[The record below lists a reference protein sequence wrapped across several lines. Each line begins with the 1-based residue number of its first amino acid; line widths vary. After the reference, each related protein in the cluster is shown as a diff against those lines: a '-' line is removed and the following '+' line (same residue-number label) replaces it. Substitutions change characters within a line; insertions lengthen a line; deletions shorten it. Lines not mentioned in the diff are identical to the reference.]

1 MIDHGIGDLQT
12 VTARAINAGV
22 DMDMVS
28 EGFVG
33 TLKKSIQEG
42 KVSLET
48 LNTACRRILVA
59 KYKLG
64 LFDNPYKYCGRKF
77 RPAQKRQPRRKSERQ
92 PSAAF

>member
-33 TLKKSIQEG
+33 TLK
-42 KVSLET
+42 
-48 LNTACRRILVA
+48 
-59 KYKLG
+59 
-64 LFDNPYKYCGRKF
+64 NPFRKARF
-77 RPAQKRQPRRKSERQ
+77 LWKH
-92 PSAAF
+92 